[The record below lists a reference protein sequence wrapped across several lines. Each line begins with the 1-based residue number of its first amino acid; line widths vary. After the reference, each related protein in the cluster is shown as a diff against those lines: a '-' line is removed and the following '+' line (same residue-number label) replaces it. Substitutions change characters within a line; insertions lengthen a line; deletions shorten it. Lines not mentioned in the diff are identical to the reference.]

1 MYEQVYN
8 ISNAF
13 YMKVGDGVTPFTML
27 EVPESV
33 KLLRFS
39 EARRFQ
45 RCDGCQ
51 HRSGET
57 SEVFACLYA
66 KLPTRA
72 VVRTTVLASH
82 HSVGS
87 SCMAAAT
94 LSFVEA
100 IIVKM
105 KTFE

>member
-8 ISNAF
+8 INNAF

-45 RCDGCQ
+45 RCDGVSTGLVKQVKYLLVYTPNYPLGLLCERLSLL
-51 HRSGET
+51 HI
-57 SEVFACLYA
+57 
-66 KLPTRA
+66 
-72 VVRTTVLASH
+72 
-82 HSVGS
+82 
-87 SCMAAAT
+87 T
-94 LSFVEA
+94 LSEA
-100 IIVKM
+100 HVWLRQRCHLWRPSLLR
-105 KTFE
+105 